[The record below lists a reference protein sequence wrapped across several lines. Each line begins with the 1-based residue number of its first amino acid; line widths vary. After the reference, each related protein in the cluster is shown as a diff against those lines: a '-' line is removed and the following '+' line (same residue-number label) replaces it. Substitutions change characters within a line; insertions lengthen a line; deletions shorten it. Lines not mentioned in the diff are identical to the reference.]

1 MKNNK
6 LILKTQQKCKSKRHN
21 GFAGEINKIT
31 LALNGDKR
39 MQLIDWIVTYIPGT
53 SKDLLFNK

>member
-21 GFAGEINKIT
+21 GFAQEINKIA
-31 LALNGDKR
+31 LALNGVKR
-39 MQLIDWIVTYIPGT
+39 MQLID
-53 SKDLLFNK
+53 

>member
-6 LILKTQQKCKSKRHN
+6 PILKTQQKCKSKRHN
-21 GFAGEINKIT
+21 AFAEEINKIA

-39 MQLIDWIVTYIPGT
+39 MQLIDWIETNVPGT
-53 SKDLLFNK
+53 GKDLVFNK

>member
-6 LILKTQQKCKSKRHN
+6 LILKTQQKCKSKKHN
-21 GFAGEINKIT
+21 GFAEEINKIA

-39 MQLIDWIVTYIPGT
+39 MQLIDWIVTYVPGT

>member
-6 LILKTQQKCKSKRHN
+6 PILKTQQKCKSKRHN
-21 GFAGEINKIT
+21 AFAEEINKIA

-39 MQLIDWIVTYIPGT
+39 MQLIDWIVTYVPGT